1 MKLAQRLRLAG
12 NQKGT
17 LARAWTCN
25 APQFALC
32 AIATLAPLYAQPLP
46 SNAKSFTGQARIQHY
61 LHRTYSWQRMSLLA
75 ADTAIDHFLDPSS
88 EWARGPSGFTH
99 RYCSSFG
106 KRVASNTIE
115 FGLGFA
121 LREDTRLRASN
132 SAGFGNRVRYAATHA
147 FLASTADGNTRFAY
161 SRFAATAGGALIA
174 STWRPRPLTASSFFE
189 EVSFSFVGRLQDSF
203 LTEFGPDM
211 KRFGARIRVRLF
223 GSGTPPLAS
232 AGRAGN

>member
-1 MKLAQRLRLAG
+1 MGSMKPPQRMRLAG
-12 NQKGT
+12 DRRGALT
-17 LARAWTCN
+17 RAWNCHGR
-25 APQFALC
+25 QFALC
-32 AIATLAPLYAQPLP
+32 AIAALPSLYAQSLP
-46 SNAKSFTGQARIQHY
+46 AIPNSFTREARIQHY
-61 LHRTYSWQRMSLLA
+61 LHRTYSWQRMSLLG

-88 EWARGPSGFTH
+88 EWARGPSGLAH

-115 FGLGFA
+115 LGLGFG
-121 LREDTRLRASN
+121 LREDTRLRPSN
-132 SAGFGNRVRYAATHA
+132 SAGFGNRVRYAAAHA
-147 FLASTADGNTRFAY
+147 FLASTAEGKTRFAY

-189 EVSFSFVGRLQDSF
+189 EISFGFVGHLQNSF

-223 GSGTPPLAS
+223 GSGTDALSP
-232 AGRAGN
+232 R